1 MMTNVEDLIQENVN
15 NEMLMMDYRRRVYEL
30 GEENKNLEEKYVRL
44 EEEHKIL
51 QSYEAKRILEL
62 MCLKGTTDNVIKY
75 TNIVNSLNESL
86 SSWKYW
92 QEKEW
97 EDAHRRKIDDV
108 MLENHRLKT
117 KNTYLRLSFW
127 LLYGSWL
134 VLFIKALI

>member
-15 NEMLMMDYRRRVYEL
+15 NEMLMMDYRRRVYKL
-30 GEENKNLEEKYVRL
+30 GEENKNLEEKFVRL

-75 TNIVNSLNESL
+75 TNVVNSLNESL
-86 SSWKYW
+86 SNWKYW
-92 QEKEW
+92 QEQEW
-97 EDAHRRKIDDV
+97 REEHKREVDGII
-108 MLENHRLKT
+108 LENKSLKT
-117 KNTYLRLSFW
+117 KNSWLWYSLCFLSGF
-127 LLYGSWL
+127 WL

>member
-44 EEEHKIL
+44 KEEHKIL

-75 TNIVNSLNESL
+75 TNIVNSFNESL

-97 EDAHRRKIDDV
+97 VAAHRCEIDDV

-127 LLYGSWL
+127 LLFGSWL
-134 VLFIKALI
+134 VLLIKVLI